1 MLAGPTAWRPCPQ
14 RVAEMGKHVGERF
27 LAGWPSGLDIGVN
40 VLLPAA
46 GSTLQKEL
54 LPPAHTPVSVSWGT
68 SGGVRACGCPHLL

>member
-14 RVAEMGKHVGERF
+14 RGAEMGKRVGERF
-27 LAGWPSGLDIGVN
+27 LAGWPSGLDMGVN

-54 LPPAHTPVSVSWGT
+54 LPPAHTPSLLA
-68 SGGVRACGCPHLL
+68 GGRQGA